1 MRLLS
6 YKNCRPQSGPGPTE
20 AERSSPCPRS
30 LVSELPS
37 KRNSPQK
44 ESSHSLPVGE
54 EEGPPEEG

>member
-30 LVSELPS
+30 LVSELLS

-44 ESSHSLPVGE
+44 ESSHSVPVGE
-54 EEGPPEEG
+54 